1 MLRTILKGQGGSRV
15 QLDHCNNPDLYQS
28 GHRGGGEE
36 WTGPGHILEVEPT
49 GFSNG
54 LVVRSERKSGI
65 KDDSTF
71 WRVSNQ
77 KDEVVTE

>member
-1 MLRTILKGQGGSRV
+1 MDRSWAYFGGRA
-15 QLDHCNNPDLYQS
+15 N
-28 GHRGGGEE
+28 R
-36 WTGPGHILEVEPT
+36 
-49 GFSNG
+49 FSNG